1 MAEQF
6 MVNVGKYFIHGAY
19 VPWSKVA
26 ILGMVIPPLIG
37 ILIMGP
43 YKPLRNGVDEFI
55 PMEISWELIDP
66 GTHI

>member
-1 MAEQF
+1 MAYIFMAEI
-6 MVNVGKYFIHGAY
+6 NGGGPGPTYIHWDDPSIILY

-43 YKPLRNGVDEFI
+43 YKPLPLG
-55 PMEISWELIDP
+55 
-66 GTHI
+66 